1 MKTNYEPKRSEETR
15 RVIQS
20 IGHYA
25 AKNSHRTTDKRSTYV
40 GILQRCIKD
49 LSTYGIEMD

>member
-25 AKNSHRTTDKRSTYV
+25 VKNLNRTTSKRSTYV

-49 LSTYGIEMD
+49 LSTYGIELD